1 MIRVGAVNYL
11 NTKPLIEG
19 LAGFSDRIELSLDL
33 PSKLAD
39 RLAAGELDVGLIPVI
54 EFFRAGTYS
63 MIPNVAIGSRGPV
76 LSVTLFSKVPWGE
89 IRSVALDEGSR
100 TSAALTKILLS
111 SGGKFPNL
119 PPEDRNTLTSGS
131 GGSISSSRQVGKLA
145 ATVSYRQLPI
155 DADPESAGTDAVLLI
170 GDRAMKACLPSYEYA
185 YDLGQEWT
193 DRTGLPMVFAVW
205 AVRDGVDL
213 GSAETAFVRAKND
226 GLAKAG
232 LIAAREAKLL
242 GLDAGYCRRYFTNI
256 IHYDLGPVEMAGL
269 NRFYQLAANAGL
281 APEGVE
287 LETYH
292 RPNLVACR

>member
-19 LAGFSDRIELSLDL
+19 LAGPPSCIDLSLDL
-33 PSKLAD
+33 PSRLAD
-39 RLAAGELDVGLIPVI
+39 RLADGELDVGLIPVI
-54 EFFRAGTYS
+54 EFFRAGSYS
-63 MIPNVAIGSRGPV
+63 MIPNVAIASRGPV
-76 LSVTLFSKVPWGE
+76 LSVTLFSKVPWAE
-89 IRSVALDEGSR
+89 IRTVALDEGSR
-100 TSAALTKILLS
+100 TSAALTKILL
-111 SGGKFPNL
+111 KDRQTVVTPA
-119 PPEDRNTLTSGS
+119 PP
-131 GGSISSSRQVGKLA
+131 
-145 ATVSYRQLPI
+145 VSFQQLPI

-170 GDRAMKACLPSYEYA
+170 GDRAMKACLPSFEYA
-185 YDLGQEWT
+185 YDLGREWT
-193 DRTGLPMVFAVW
+193 DWTGLPMVFAVW

-213 GSAETAFVRAKND
+213 GAAESAFVRAKNE

-232 LIAAREAKLL
+232 VIAAREAAIL
-242 GLDAGYCRRYFTNI
+242 GLDPGYCRRYFTNI

-269 NRFYQLAANAGL
+269 KRFYQLAVAAGL

>member
-19 LAGFSDRIELSLDL
+19 LAEFSTDIELSLDL
-33 PSKLAD
+33 PSALAD
-39 RLAAGELDVGLIPVI
+39 RLAAGDLDVALIPAI

-63 MIPNVAIGSRGPV
+63 MIPNVAIASRGPV
-76 LSVTLFSKVPWGE
+76 LSVTLFSKVPLAE
-89 IRSVALDEGSR
+89 IRTVALDEGSR
-100 TSAALTKILLS
+100 TSAALAKILLREQS
-111 SGGKFPNL
+111 RTGGTPVPL
-119 PPEDRNTLTSGS
+119 HSPM
-131 GGSISSSRQVGKLA
+131 
-145 ATVSYRQLPI
+145 SYRQLPI

-170 GDRAMKACLPSYEYA
+170 GDRAMKACLPSFQYA

-205 AVRDGVDL
+205 AVRAGVDL
-213 GSAETAFVRAKND
+213 GTAETAFVRAKNQ

-232 LIAAREAKLL
+232 IIAAREAKTL
-242 GLDAGYCRRYFTNI
+242 GLDPGYCRRYFTNI
-256 IHYDLGPVEMAGL
+256 IHYDLGPVELAGL
-269 NRFYQLAANAGL
+269 RRFYQLAVEASL

-292 RPNLVACR
+292 RPNFVASR